1 MWAATDPGSGRLSP
15 YRRSSA
21 DDYVARIEALLA
33 AGEGYSHVHHVG
45 QQFPLLALSFKGGY
59 GVVHQFSADDK
70 VLLLA
75 GDGVIGARETVP
87 VPVLD
92 DVDYAEFTGEYVL
105 TSGRAWAVVQDFL
118 RHGAVEGLGEWQEL

>member
-1 MWAATDPGSGRLSP
+1 MDVMWAATDPGSGRLSP

-33 AGEGYSHVHHVG
+33 AGEGYSHVQHVG

-59 GVVHQFSADDK
+59 GVVHQFSTDDK

-87 VPVLD
+87 VHRCLHRSPLP
-92 DVDYAEFTGEYVL
+92 
-105 TSGRAWAVVQDFL
+105 R
-118 RHGAVEGLGEWQEL
+118 